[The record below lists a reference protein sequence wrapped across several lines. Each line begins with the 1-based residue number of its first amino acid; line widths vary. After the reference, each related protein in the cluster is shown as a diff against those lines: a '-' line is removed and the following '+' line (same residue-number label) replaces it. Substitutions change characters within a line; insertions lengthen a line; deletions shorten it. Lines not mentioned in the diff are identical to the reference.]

1 MAMRH
6 SLATLLLERTNG
18 DYEYA
23 RLVLGH
29 EGHLV
34 ATPDQ
39 RYHGTGNASTLSRH
53 YAHPSPSSMM
63 ASVVKRMHNSESV

>member
-1 MAMRH
+1 MNAVTLRH
-6 SLATLLLERTNG
+6 PWAF
-18 DYEYA
+18 A
-23 RLVLGH
+23 ICH

-63 ASVVKRMHNSESV
+63 ASVVKRLHNFDSG